1 MVAITRDVCC
11 RRRERHWESS
21 NDQRLPNLMT
31 MIPTIG
37 SRVRRIEDR
46 SSVLATII
54 AIELLED
61 SFVLELAYDEGGTG
75 WWPLDAV
82 VVLDANN
89 GGGS

>member
-1 MVAITRDVCC
+1 MVSITRDVCC
-11 RRRERHWESS
+11 RLKYRHWKSS

-75 WWPLDAV
+75 FWPLNSV
-82 VVLDANN
+82 ELLP
-89 GGGS
+89 

>member
-1 MVAITRDVCC
+1 MVSRTWDVCC
-11 RRRERHWESS
+11 RITRRRWESS

>member
-1 MVAITRDVCC
+1 MVTRTCDVCC
-11 RRRERHWESS
+11 RRKERHWKSS

-75 WWPLDAV
+75 FWPLNSV
-82 VVLDANN
+82 ELLP
-89 GGGS
+89 